1 MDVRDWLDL
10 SPAPMSAP
18 ASPSA
23 TQPHRSHPGTAAPS
37 ADLPTSSL
45 PPCADLSLVSD
56 GDSKIGAKKHTDDE
70 QSDFQQACI
79 QTTHCDLPAG
89 YALSACK
96 VDETAAATISIQQA
110 SESTSATHKPRSS
123 EYTDGLEQP
132 LQKAS
137 ADDSIATLR
146 TQLEEQQLLTNSLRS
161 QMAEQRSELK
171 LSMASLEE
179 RLGKLESAAADVI
192 VMLPPEAREATVDE
206 PWVDADANPDATLDG
221 A

>member
-1 MDVRDWLDL
+1 M
-10 SPAPMSAP
+10 
-18 ASPSA
+18 
-23 TQPHRSHPGTAAPS
+23 
-37 ADLPTSSL
+37 
-45 PPCADLSLVSD
+45 SD

-161 QMAEQRSELK
+161 QMVEQRSEMK